1 MSITTFNQSR
11 HPRIN
16 KESLMPVAKSW
27 RTEENIEAWYP
38 PGHGDFYRSFSNSG
52 LLDKFTSQGKKY
64 CFVSNIDNLGA
75 TVNLNILNMVIANN
89 REFVME
95 VTDKTRAD
103 VKGGT
108 LIQYEGHLRLLE
120 AAQVPREHEE
130 DFKSVKKFNVFNT
143 NNLWISLPAI
153 SRVVR
158 QKKLEM
164 EIIVNPVTLNTEGD
178 PQLVQLVTAIGAAMK
193 CFDNAVGLEVPRS
206 RFLPVEKTSDLLLL
220 SNLYSHHHGNLV
232 MSAKVHHIFIVD

>member
-1 MSITTFNQSR
+1 MTSPSDCRKYSGFNVSITTFNQSR

-52 LLDKFTSQGKKY
+52 LLDKFISQGKKY

-75 TVNLNILNMVIANN
+75 TVDLNILNMVISQS

-153 SRVVR
+153 QRV
-158 QKKLEM
+158 LGENTLDM
-164 EIIVNPVTLNTEGD
+164 EIIVNPK
-178 PQLVQLVTAIGAAMK
+178 QLSGGVNVIQLETAVGAAMK
-193 CFDNAVGLEVPRS
+193 CFDNASGVNVPRARS
-206 RFLPVEKTSDLLLL
+206 VVLL
-220 SNLYSHHHGNLV
+220 SPIILRTL
-232 MSAKVHHIFIVD
+232 F

>member
-1 MSITTFNQSR
+1 MIFA
-11 HPRIN
+11 
-16 KESLMPVAKSW
+16 EC
-27 RTEENIEAWYP
+27 WYP
-38 PGHGDFYRSFSNSG
+38 PGHGDFYQSFSNSG
-52 LLDKFTSQGKKY
+52 LLNQFIEEGKEY

-153 SRVVR
+153 QRV
-158 QKKLEM
+158 LGEATLDM
-164 EIIVNPVTLNTEGD
+164 EIIVNPKQLEGGVSVI
-178 PQLVQLVTAIGAAMK
+178 QLETAIGAAMK
-193 CFDNAVGLEVPRS
+193 CFDEASGVNVPRS
-206 RFLPVEKTSDLLLL
+206 R
-220 SNLYSHHHGNLV
+220 
-232 MSAKVHHIFIVD
+232 